1 MPPGLGFKQTYP
13 ALSSPNGTIRPC
25 TESTL
30 RNVVLSVLSGPEIHQ
45 FTDCQLLSP
54 NHASTDEGR
63 YHNALVVDSE
73 TLQSPA
79 RYSNGKK
86 MSIPT
91 LEEQAQRSWL

>member
-1 MPPGLGFKQTYP
+1 MLQQTRGR
-13 ALSSPNGTIRPC
+13 SRSP
-25 TESTL
+25 
-30 RNVVLSVLSGPEIHQ
+30 
-45 FTDCQLLSP
+45 
-54 NHASTDEGR
+54 
-63 YHNALVVDSE
+63 HNALVVDSE